1 MKSLATTKT
10 VSRKPVQRRVAS
22 SVRSVSKKRQDPS
35 AVSLFQKS
43 TARYGKRAV
52 RSMLLSKAF
61 HTTFKIGIIT
71 LIVGSALYG
80 TYAFI
85 GNNLDDKVV
94 VSKTEI
100 VARVRAHTT
109 LPETE
114 PEAVVRVEN
123 ADTLKQQNPF
133 YENIKEGDYI
143 IIYPMLAVIY
153 DLRKDTIVALKRK
166 DR

>member
-1 MKSLATTKT
+1 
-10 VSRKPVQRRVAS
+10 
-22 SVRSVSKKRQDPS
+22 
-35 AVSLFQKS
+35 
-43 TARYGKRAV
+43 
-52 RSMLLSKAF
+52 MLLSKAF

-123 ADTLKQQNPF
+123 ADTLKKQNPF